1 MYQVYRLSP
10 IIGKHYEYAEADVNL
25 YLHPQI
31 YTSSTKPVYVGKYLY
46 DEEFGYGDNKVTIYH
61 FNNQVLKTIIKI
73 RLSYEGRSCFREV
86 KGINENLL
94 ENRWQMLSFLKGSK
108 SNNSSIQHLDG
119 FNDIVERI
127 GKYVFTLPYTCSVK
141 PPLN

>member
-1 MYQVYRLSP
+1 MYQLYRLTP
-10 IIGKHYEYAEADVNL
+10 TIGKHYVYAEADVNL

-46 DEEFGYGDNKVTIYH
+46 YEEFGYGDNKVTIYH

-86 KGINENLL
+86 KSINENLID
-94 ENRWQMLSFLKGSK
+94 NRLQMLEFLKGST
-108 SNNSSIQHLDG
+108 STNSSIEHFHG

-127 GKYVFTLPYTCSVK
+127 GKYVFTLPYTCSEE
-141 PPLN
+141 PHLN